1 MMTRQRRKLYDRIL
15 TGWLIGTVI
24 PLVLFV
30 ITYWVKFSEMEFSA
44 YIRNLWQMRILLK
57 LLSLCV
63 FPNLAFFLLFYRS
76 KYDMAA
82 RGVILATFIY
92 AFAVL
97 IAKLI

>member
-1 MMTRQRRKLYDRIL
+1 MALRKRNRYDKIL
-15 TGWLIGTVI
+15 TGLIIGI
-24 PLVLFV
+24 VLPIIIFL
-30 ITYWVKFSEMEFSA
+30 ITYEVKYSEMDFAVFLKSMWEMKIF
-44 YIRNLWQMRILLK
+44 MK

-63 FPNLAFFLLFYRS
+63 FPNLGFFFLFYRN

-82 RGVILATFIY
+82 RGVIMATFIY